1 MKKKGKRRSNQ
12 QAKGK
17 ELSEAEL
24 EQATGGVMQ
33 EAGAVVPT
41 IAEAQYLN
49 LQEKMQNENR
59 QFATVSNVLKTKHDT
74 TKNAINNVR

>member
-1 MKKKGKRRSNQ
+1 MKKNAKRRSNQ

-24 EQATGGVMQ
+24 EQATGGVVQ
-33 EAGAVVPT
+33 DAGAVTPT
-41 IAEAQYLN
+41 TGEPQYLA

-59 QFATVSNVLKTKHDT
+59 QFTTLSNVMKTKHDT
-74 TKNAINNVR
+74 AKNSISNVR